1 MVANQTFLSVI
12 DKHRMQYDL
21 QVNIFM
27 KLFIPYELEIVRK
40 YQNF

>member
-1 MVANQTFLSVI
+1 MVANETFLSVI

-21 QVNIFM
+21 RSEHFV